1 MLAISDSAIGVHAII
16 YNSILINISVLYIS
30 IALTVGLLMYSAEI
44 ARLFMESENLKK
56 KLSLYKHVNIFS
68 IKNIH
73 IYILKY
79 RHLHPTVIIRVVF
92 FLKKLNRI
100 HLLLV
105 IFMFSS

>member
-16 YNSILINISVLYIS
+16 YNSILTNISVLYIS

-73 IYILKY
+73 TCIYILKY
-79 RHLHPTVIIRVVF
+79 TYLYPKFNR
-92 FLKKLNRI
+92 LN
-100 HLLLV
+100 LLLV
-105 IFMFSS
+105 IIMFVS